1 MAIKYGSTN
10 ITIVKHG
17 TASISTVYHGGTKVF
32 PDATYQ
38 ELEISLS
45 ADTQEYDFRVYFD
58 NPNNFSVTIT
68 GDGYWENSTG
78 DGSES
83 FSLTVGPNDYD
94 GISFGSY
101 DSTNI
106 YYVSVDLQ
114 ISGGGYS
121 WTQFHDEDYR

>member
-68 GDGYWENSTG
+68 GDGY
-78 DGSES
+78 
-83 FSLTVGPNDYD
+83 
-94 GISFGSY
+94 
-101 DSTNI
+101 
-106 YYVSVDLQ
+106 
-114 ISGGGYS
+114 
-121 WTQFHDEDYR
+121 